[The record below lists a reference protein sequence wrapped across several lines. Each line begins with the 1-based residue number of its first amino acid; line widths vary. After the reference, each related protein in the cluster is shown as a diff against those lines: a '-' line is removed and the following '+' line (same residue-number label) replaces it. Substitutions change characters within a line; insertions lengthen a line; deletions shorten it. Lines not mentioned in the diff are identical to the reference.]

1 MSNKI
6 WARTSPIWERGASS
20 DLFVALLFL
29 HKYAQLGEAR
39 AQIWLRA
46 NYLNWWSEYS
56 HIFSLII
63 WSLTLCTISVYNI
76 QCILY
81 YNETEGKELTKLREN
96 VVLLDFPSGTKEWAE
111 KWYEAFTHVRLI
123 FHLFW

>member
-1 MSNKI
+1 M
-6 WARTSPIWERGASS
+6 
-20 DLFVALLFL
+20 
-29 HKYAQLGEAR
+29 
-39 AQIWLRA
+39 
-46 NYLNWWSEYS
+46 
-56 HIFSLII
+56 
-63 WSLTLCTISVYNI
+63 CISVYNI

-123 FHLFW
+123 FHLFCKKNYFYLPKAIGKKPSTNPD

>member
-1 MSNKI
+1 M
-6 WARTSPIWERGASS
+6 
-20 DLFVALLFL
+20 
-29 HKYAQLGEAR
+29 
-39 AQIWLRA
+39 
-46 NYLNWWSEYS
+46 
-56 HIFSLII
+56 
-63 WSLTLCTISVYNI
+63 CISVYNI

-123 FHLFW
+123 FHLFCKKNYFYLAITINKGIP